1 MKTVKRRRE
10 MKYFHIGDRLRVFR
24 KRAGLTQEELA
35 ERIDVHLNTISRWET
50 EIDTPKTIHIKKLAE
65 ALHVT
70 EAELLNE
77 QQPDR
82 VQITLSYEWQDM
94 KKGEIDMDKNKFKLI
109 LGDDGQIGV
118 QGSGLINTRE
128 AMEQFFADFRTQ
140 LEIAFDTQIKRGVI
154 PQA

>member
-1 MKTVKRRRE
+1 MRD
-10 MKYFHIGDRLRVFR
+10 FHIGDRLRVFR

-82 VQITLSYEWQDM
+82 VQIILSYEWQDM

-118 QGSGLINTRE
+118 QGSGLLTTRE
-128 AMEQFFADFRTQ
+128 AMEQFFADFRNQ

-154 PQA
+154 QEA

>member
-1 MKTVKRRRE
+1 MLGKSITE
-10 MKYFHIGDRLRVFR
+10 IR
-24 KRAGLTQEELA
+24 KKQGITQEELA
-35 ERIDVHLNTISRWET
+35 HMLSINTATLSRWENSHF
-50 EIDTPKTIHIKKLAE
+50 EPKASLIKRLCE
-65 ALHVT
+65 VLHCT

-118 QGSGLINTRE
+118 QGSGLVTTRE